1 MGFRRYFC
9 SGGREDS
16 LFKKITPARTQLTVR
31 KSTWPSILL
40 NTSSRSS
47 IWTFSVSV
55 AVRSFWI
62 GATLMSSGG
71 AAISEYEVA
80 RTRHLEEKRGCN
92 AETTTGRGTR
102 IYSASSNAGT
112 YLRTRALPGMTVS
125 SSRVSGDPDAM
136 GLGHDNRPRKKGSTP
151 LAFPTASSFLIS
163 AFGCL

>member
-71 AAISEYEVA
+71 AAMSN
-80 RTRHLEEKRGCN
+80 TRWHGPDLKEKRGCN